1 MAKDAKKKKA
11 DKKVRVA
18 QKQEKKATKTEK
30 KQSKKSKDDDS
41 DVEDA
46 DLDAILA
53 EYQKQQEQFLKVTEV
68 TCDPPTPRKR
78 AFICMEETDSNINL
92 HRIIICPGSIS

>member
-11 DKKVRVA
+11 EKKVRTA
-18 QKQEKKATKTEK
+18 QKQEKKATQKDK
-30 KQSKKSKDDDS
+30 KLSKKSKDDDS

-68 TCDPPTPRKR
+68 TCDPPSPRK
-78 AFICMEETDSNINL
+78 ASSVCSYAPK
-92 HRIIICPGSIS
+92 RILT

>member
-11 DKKVRVA
+11 EKKARVT

-30 KQSKKSKDDDS
+30 KVSKRPKDDDS

-53 EYQKQQEQFLKVTEV
+53 VYQKQQEQFLKVTEIP
-68 TCDPPTPRKR
+68 CDPPSPRK
-78 AFICMEETDSNINL
+78 CYVL
-92 HRIIICPGSIS
+92 L